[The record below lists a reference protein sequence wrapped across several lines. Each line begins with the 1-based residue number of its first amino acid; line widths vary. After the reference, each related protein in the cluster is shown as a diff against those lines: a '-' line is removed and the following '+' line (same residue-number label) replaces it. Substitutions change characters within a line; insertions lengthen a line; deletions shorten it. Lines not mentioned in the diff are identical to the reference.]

1 MYLVPQVSQ
10 KIVTNTADISIII
23 PALNEAESV
32 TPVIKDVPPTLDDQI
47 VEVIVVDDGS
57 TDNTAEQAEQAGARV
72 IRHESNRGYGAAL
85 KTGFE
90 HATGDIVGFLDAD
103 YTYPSAEF
111 TTLYERF
118 VEDDADIVV
127 GTRLA
132 GHNEGMPFIR
142 RTGNRFFAWLVC
154 LLTKSPVT
162 DPASGM
168 RLLRKELL
176 SDLYPLSDDLDF
188 TPEMTTK
195 ATQLDL
201 EYIEVPITYRERVGE
216 SKLGAFEH
224 GYRFFTVITRTV
236 RDYQPMRVFG
246 SLGVV
251 SFVIGVLLSLFVVGD
266 WFLRQVEH
274 QYTLTFAI
282 LAIFLGVQLFMFGA
296 LADMI
301 LNRMI
306 EQ

>member
-1 MYLVPQVSQ
+1 MTISGP
-10 KIVTNTADISIII
+10 ISIVI
-23 PALNEAESV
+23 PALNEEDSIAD
-32 TPVIKDVPPTLDDQI
+32 VIDEIPGTLGKHD
-47 VEVIVVDDGS
+47 VEVLVVDDGS
-57 TDNTAEQAEQAGARV
+57 TDATAEKAQQAGARV
-72 IRHESNRGYGAAL
+72 IQHTSNRGYGAAL

-90 HATGDIVGFLDAD
+90 HASGDLVGFLDAD
-103 YTYPSAEF
+103 YTYPPAEF
-111 TTLYERF
+111 TNLYETLLKKN
-118 VEDDADIVV
+118 ADIVV
-127 GTRLA
+127 GTRL
-132 GHNEGMPFIR
+132 GGTNEGMPFIR
-142 RTGNRFFAWLVC
+142 RTGNRFFAWLVRM
-154 LLTKSPVT
+154 LTQSSIT

-168 RLLRKELL
+168 RLLRKDVLG
-176 SDLYPLSDDLDF
+176 DLYPLSDDLDF

-251 SFVIGVLLSLFVVGD
+251 SFVIGVFLSLFVVGD